1 MYSGNILYFQCLFK
15 LPRYK
20 FARLNIKNIKVS
32 YLLFFINFYSVV
44 TSPVSA
50 QNTWRGSNQCFEHFT
65 THGLSNSQVTCVL
78 QNRQGFIWIGTTTGL
93 NGFAINSGKS
103 AILKKGKHDVTVDN
117 KDYVPDFRET
127 VFFNAI
133 KAQYTDKDENG
144 IWEKGTFKPAW
155 WQTWWFKLFYV
166 AWILCLVFFSTR
178 YYFRQ
183 QLIKQRQ
190 EFEKMQAIENV
201 RTKISRDIHDEIGA
215 GLTKISLMSQRL
227 KMNMENKK
235 DTDPSML
242 QKITE
247 SSKEIINNLGEII
260 WTVNPAHDNLASLLS
275 YLRNYTAHFFED
287 SNIHYIIDFPEEI
300 PQVLI
305 HPDFKRNLFLVIKE
319 SLNNVLKHAA
329 ATEVKVRFQCNGH
342 QYLFKIADNGKGMQ
356 NINGRDFGN
365 GFANMKSR
373 MEAVNGKFE
382 IASEVNNGTVITLA
396 GNLFF

>member
-1 MYSGNILYFQCLFK
+1 M
-15 LPRYK
+15 PR
-20 FARLNIKNIKVS
+20 
-32 YLLFFINFYSVV
+32 
-44 TSPVSA
+44 
-50 QNTWRGSNQCFEHFT
+50 
-65 THGLSNSQVTCVL
+65 
-78 QNRQGFIWIGTTTGL
+78 
-93 NGFAINSGKS
+93 
-103 AILKKGKHDVTVDN
+103 
-117 KDYVPDFRET
+117 
-127 VFFNAI
+127 
-133 KAQYTDKDENG
+133 
-144 IWEKGTFKPAW
+144 
-155 WQTWWFKLFYV
+155 
-166 AWILCLVFFSTR
+166 FFSTR

-190 EFEKMQAIENV
+190 EFEKIQAIENV

-215 GLTKISLMSQRL
+215 GLTRISLMSQRL
-227 KMNMENKK
+227 KMNIENKK
-235 DTDPSML
+235 EPDPSML

-300 PQVLI
+300 PQILI
-305 HPDFKRNLFLVIKE
+305 HPDLKRNLFLVTKE

-329 ATEVKVRFQCNGH
+329 ATEVKVHFQCNGH

-382 IASEVNNGTVITLA
+382 IASVLNNGTVIKLT
-396 GNLFF
+396 GNLFC